1 MCIFPSSYHPPSPS
15 HHYVFPGLLRK
26 LLTGPSTSHLEL
38 CQSITQPKARVIVF
52 QQEIWSCLQH
62 SFPSPASVCSQ
73 DKDSSSH
80 RDQSCCVMPVS
91 WFHPPPYCLPLSPP
105 PRSAPSPPGPLHIFY
120 WEILHL
126 HVHPSASFR
135 TALSQH
141 FRREAPPRTHSGL
154 GYLVGHMF
162 SGPTVPVEP
171 VPCCVTPWSL
181 QLLPSFCLCH
191 QLRVSLRNVFAHSG
205 PSRV

>member
-105 PRSAPSPPGPLHIFY
+105 LLRPQSSRAFAHLLLGDSAPPCSPQCILQNCAIPAFPQGSPPSHSQWPWVPG
-120 WEILHL
+120 WS
-126 HVHPSASFR
+126 HVLRAHC
-135 TALSQH
+135 
-141 FRREAPPRTHSGL
+141 
-154 GYLVGHMF
+154 
-162 SGPTVPVEP
+162 
-171 VPCCVTPWSL
+171 PC
-181 QLLPSFCLCH
+181 
-191 QLRVSLRNVFAHSG
+191 
-205 PSRV
+205 